1 MSFGRRCAFEDGDD
15 EQPSEP
21 ATEMTGVK
29 PFQLGSGQHPISPAQ
44 WCWWSRNISRNMP
57 LLSHEHQKSFESAMI
72 PSVTSVGPCLV
83 STLCSASTR
92 KGWRTS
98 RPFLNICAGTGV
110 RKCTSSCC
118 IKNINEFV
126 LDMMMKN
133 NNCIQHHDMFEIC
146 DFTASKYAHFASG
159 FTFPNYGVSK
169 SPVN

>member
-1 MSFGRRCAFEDGDD
+1 MRLWGRRRRTAFRACYGDD
-15 EQPSEP
+15 RGEAVPARQWAAPYFTFAMMLMEQEHFQKHAIALPRAPEIFRERYDTHP
-21 ATEMTGVK
+21 AWL
-29 PFQLGSGQHPISPAQ
+29 QLGHVWSQHFAQ
-44 WCWWSRNISRNMP
+44 
-57 LLSHEHQKSFESAMI
+57 LLRERGEEQADH
-72 PSVTSVGPCLV
+72 
-83 STLCSASTR
+83 
-92 KGWRTS
+92 
-98 RPFLNICAGTGV
+98 FLNICAGTGV